1 MTQPLVHPK
10 AFSLQIFLPSGDPQ
24 GVRIIDRANWTGQ
37 GVAFSRSY
45 TKEALNRPELQRT
58 GVYILWTRDDAE
70 ALPPAYIGEA
80 EQVSSRLNDHARSKD
95 FWTNAVA
102 FTTKDD
108 SLDKASVQHLEAR
121 LVELAN
127 AAGRCTLENAVIP
140 KRPSL
145 LEARAADAERFLED
159 ILLCLPIIGVRFFE
173 ARALPAST
181 DDAGS
186 EPGMM
191 TIDFSNARAERLQG
205 VVAHGYEDG
214 DEFVIVAGSLAV
226 REEADAFPNRFPHE
240 SAYRKQLL
248 EQGILVEDKGLSN
261 AYRFTRDHACS
272 SPSRA
277 AGVIRGTASNGRE
290 DWKDANGRSLNDL
303 AKLEQQDEIAQ

>member
-37 GVAFSRSY
+37 GVAFSRSHS
-45 TKEALNRPELQRT
+45 KEALSRPELQRT
-58 GVYILWTRDDAE
+58 GVYILWTRDDAD

-80 EQVSSRLNDHARSKD
+80 EQVSSRLYDHTRNKD

-127 AAGRCTLENAVIP
+127 AAGRCTLENAVVP
-140 KRPSL
+140 KPPSMV
-145 LEARAADAERFLED
+145 EARAADTERFLED

-173 ARALPAST
+173 ARIQPAST
-181 DDAGS
+181 SDGKTARS
-186 EPGMM
+186 MM
-191 TIDFSNARAERLQG
+191 SIDFSNAKVERIRG
-205 VVAHGYEDG
+205 IVAHGYEDG
-214 DEFVIVAGSLAV
+214 DEFVITAGSLAV
-226 REEADAFPNRFPHE
+226 REEVESFPNHFPQY
-240 SAYRKQLL
+240 SAYRKQLV
-248 EQGILVEDKGLSN
+248 EQGVLVEDEGLPN

-272 SPSRA
+272 SPSHA
-277 AGVIRGTASNGRE
+277 SGVIRGTASNGRE
-290 DWKDANGRSLNDL
+290 DWKDANSRSLNDL
-303 AKLEQQDEIAQ
+303 AQLEQRDEFAQ

>member
-37 GVAFSRSY
+37 GVAFSRSH

-58 GVYILWTRDDAE
+58 GVYILWTRDDAD

-80 EQVSSRLNDHARSKD
+80 EQVSSRLYDHARNKD

-127 AAGRCTLENAVIP
+127 AAGRCTLENAVVP
-140 KRPSL
+140 KLPSL

-181 DDAGS
+181 DDTGS

-191 TIDFSNARAERLQG
+191 TIDYSNARAERLQG
-205 VVAHGYEDG
+205 VVAHGYENG
-214 DEFVIVAGSLAV
+214 DEFVIAAGSLAV
-226 REEADAFPNRFPHE
+226 REEADAFPLRFPHGVSE
-240 SAYRKQLL
+240 AASGARHPRRGWEVAKRLPLHARSRMQFAKPRRRCDSRHCQQRTRRL
-248 EQGILVEDKGLSN
+248 EG
-261 AYRFTRDHACS
+261 R
-272 SPSRA
+272 
-277 AGVIRGTASNGRE
+277 IRPLTQRPRQA
-290 DWKDANGRSLNDL
+290 
-303 AKLEQQDEIAQ
+303 